1 MMEERK
7 NKMSN
12 VNKKAKRI
20 LVVDDHEN
28 TRILVTELLNTMGYR
43 VLEAK
48 DGKEAMK
55 LVDIGPIDLVMTDLK
70 MPRMDGIELT
80 RAIRRIKPDIAII
93 VYSAY
98 RFIDTAPV
106 ALEAGANEYITK
118 PFLEAKIKQ
127 TVERLLKEQE

>member
-1 MMEERK
+1 
-7 NKMSN
+7 MSN
-12 VNKKAKRI
+12 ANKKAKRI
-20 LVVDDHEN
+20 LLVDDHEN

-55 LVDIGPIDLVMTDLK
+55 LVEIGLIDLVMTDLK
-70 MPRMDGIELT
+70 MPGMDGIELT
-80 RAIRRIKPDIAII
+80 RAIRGIKPDLPII

-106 ALEAGANEYITK
+106 ALKAGANEYITK
-118 PFLEAKIKQ
+118 PFLQTKIKQ
-127 TVERLLKEQE
+127 VVERLLKEKE